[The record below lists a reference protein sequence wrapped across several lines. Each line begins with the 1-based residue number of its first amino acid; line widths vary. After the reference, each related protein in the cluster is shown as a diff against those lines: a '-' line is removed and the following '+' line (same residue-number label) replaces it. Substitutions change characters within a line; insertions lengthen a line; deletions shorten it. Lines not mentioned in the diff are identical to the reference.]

1 MKKLYFLNEEEKNR
15 ILNLHES
22 ATKRQYLGEE
32 QTDRQTNI
40 NKVYCGVKNG
50 VITAGGWKDKK
61 WDDYVKTYKV
71 LANEIET
78 AKKSCPKT
86 NNSQERQTNINKV
99 YCGVKNGVITAG
111 GWKDKKWDDYV
122 KTYKVL
128 ANEIETAK
136 KSCPKTNNS
145 PQNTQQIVTKTSD
158 ITKQIQKL
166 LGINP
171 ETGVMDSGLLQKIN
185 DKLNGGGTSASTQAT
200 SASTQATSASTQAYN
215 FNIDPNIG
223 KDGINFNQMTPEEKV
238 QGVQSATPPQEPI
251 AATTAPTNKEK
262 RQEIR
267 DLRAANKAEMQALR
281 DKQRGNQ

>member
-32 QTDRQTNI
+32 QTD
-40 NKVYCGVKNG
+40 
-50 VITAGGWKDKK
+50 
-61 WDDYVKTYKV
+61 
-71 LANEIET
+71 
-78 AKKSCPKT
+78 
-86 NNSQERQTNINKV
+86 RQTNINKV